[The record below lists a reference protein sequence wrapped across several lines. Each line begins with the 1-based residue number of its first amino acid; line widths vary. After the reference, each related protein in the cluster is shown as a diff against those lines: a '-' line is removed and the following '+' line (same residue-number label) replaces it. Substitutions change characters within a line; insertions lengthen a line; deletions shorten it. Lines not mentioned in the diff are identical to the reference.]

1 MPSISQNQG
10 QPSQSSF
17 CKNLS
22 SLLLQVPI
30 LIILV
35 KNLVDTHFLG
45 VLLLSLC
52 AQWPEYKALEC
63 EDLFNKLKIEPGGYG
78 ISWNEDLDCS
88 EGELYQKGVDVSL
101 KLEDF
106 RAFAENSLISANE
119 ASSILKCT
127 KQNIDDLVKRGKLHP
142 INKDGRYNLFLKC
155 EVESRTWTKN
165 HLNTA
170 SACKTREEDNII
182 MAAEPESK
190 YGSH

>member
-10 QPSQSSF
+10 QSSQSSF
-17 CKNLS
+17 GKNLS

-45 VLLLSLC
+45 VLLLNLY

-101 KLEDF
+101 KLEILEPL
-106 RAFAENSLISANE
+106 RRTTSYRRTKLQAFSNA
-119 ASSILKCT
+119 
-127 KQNIDDLVKRGKLHP
+127 Q
-142 INKDGRYNLFLKC
+142 
-155 EVESRTWTKN
+155 SR
-165 HLNTA
+165 
-170 SACKTREEDNII
+170 I
-182 MAAEPESK
+182 
-190 YGSH
+190 